1 MQVSYS
7 ESSFTCSPPFY
18 IHPPFNIFQT
28 RRNYNFWKTTIPLCA
43 YIWLTICPKLLISFV
58 LDERWITFLP
68 LYLFSPGV
76 FVLSQQYTLSY
87 CLCFVV
93 YCIVFCSAE
102 LYSDEKSAFKAG
114 KIARKPR
121 GKVWAVMLE
130 LFVQLSKEQSTK
142 AKR

>member
-7 ESSFTCSPPFY
+7 ESSFPCSPSFF
-18 IHPPFNIFQT
+18 IHSTFNISQT
-28 RRNYNFWKTTIPLCA
+28 KRNYNFRKTTIPLCA

-58 LDERWITFLP
+58 LDERWIIFLP

-76 FVLSQQYTLSY
+76 FIPSLLYTLSH

-93 YCIVFCSAE
+93 FCGLHSAA
-102 LYSDEKSAFKAG
+102 LYSDYNSAFEAD
-114 KIARKPR
+114 KIARRPR
-121 GKVWAVMLE
+121 GKAWADTLE

-142 AKR
+142 AER